1 MKYLVISKKIW
12 EIHNFKKLDKRVKFK
27 NKLKNSD
34 LIKIKPQIIFFI
46 HWSKKIPRKIFNKY
60 LCIQF
65 HSSNLPY
72 FKGGSPIQNQIIRG
86 LSKTKI
92 SAFKIE
98 ENFDSGQ
105 ICMKKTLSLK
115 GNANEIF
122 KRMEKI
128 SISMINLL
136 INQKKIKFV
145 EQKNKGSFFL
155 RRKENQSNLENI
167 IKPNLTKIYDFI
179 RMLDGD
185 NYPNAYLEFKKFKL
199 LLNNAKKYK
208 NSIDGRFKII
218 KKK

>member
-12 EIHNFKKLDKRVKFK
+12 EISNFKKLDKRVQFK
-27 NKLKNSD
+27 TKLKNLD

-46 HWSKKIPRKIFNKY
+46 HWSKKIPRNIFNKY

-65 HSSNLPY
+65 HSSSLPY

-98 ENFDSGQ
+98 ENFDSGK

-115 GNANEIF
+115 GNASEIF
-122 KRMEKI
+122 KRIENI

-136 INQKKIKFV
+136 IKKKKIKFIK
-145 EQKNKGSFFL
+145 QKNKGSYYS
-155 RRKENQSNLENI
+155 RRKPNQSNLI
-167 IKPNLTKIYDFI
+167 YLKKPNFKKIYDFI
-179 RMLDGD
+179 RMLDAD
-185 NYPNAYLEFKKFKL
+185 NYPNAYFEFKEFKL
-199 LLNNAKKYK
+199 LLNNAKEYK
-208 NSIDGRFKII
+208 NSIDGKFKII

>member
-12 EIHNFKKLDKRVKFK
+12 EISNFEKLDKRVKFK
-27 NKLKNSD
+27 SKLKNSD
-34 LIKIKPQIIFFI
+34 LLKIKPQIIFFI
-46 HWSKKIPRKIFNKY
+46 HWSKKIPRKIFKKY

-72 FKGGSPIQNQIIRG
+72 FKGGSPIQNQIING
-86 LSKTKI
+86 LNKTKI

-98 ENFDSGQ
+98 EHFDSGQ

-122 KRMEKI
+122 KRMENI
-128 SISMINLL
+128 SISMINSL
-136 INQKKIKFV
+136 INQKKIKFIK
-145 EQKNKGSFFL
+145 QKNKGSFYS
-155 RRKENQSNLENI
+155 RRKPNQSNLINI
-167 IKPNLTKIYDFI
+167 KKPNFKKIYDFI
-179 RMLDGD
+179 RMLDAD
-185 NYPNAYLEFKKFKL
+185 NYPNAYLKFKEFKL
-199 LLNNAKKYK
+199 LLNKAKKYK